1 MRYDLSDE
9 RLIDFTECHERTGGY
24 PGANGRKISIEFN
37 DHVYM
42 LKFPANGV
50 INLQL
55 TCYV

>member
-1 MRYDLSDE
+1 MGYDLSDE

-42 LKFPANGV
+42 LKFPFESGV
-50 INLQL
+50 NS
-55 TCYV
+55 